1 MCNGEFIYKLSFAAL
16 QSFLPHLMNF
26 RRLNSY
32 PNLFSIIF
40 LVNDVRGFDVQQNL
54 SSPFSLVPHTSGGD
68 SLKKSETR
76 V

>member
-1 MCNGEFIYKLSFAAL
+1 MCNGEFIYNLSFAA
-16 QSFLPHLMNF
+16 SYHLMNF

-68 SLKKSETR
+68 SPKKSETR